1 MKKENQPGN
10 YQLKA
15 DLEGNYLI
23 DKEHKATKRLGIFY
37 APSGGSV
44 HKVARLI
51 KQKLVDLQPDLFVIS
66 DVTPLRLLDYHNL
79 ILVCSTLGRNTW
91 EMEQKDPWSSF
102 LPKMLRIRL
111 EGRKVAIVGLGDH
124 VSYPNN
130 FVDGMGILG
139 QTIGEIGGQ
148 LIGETETRDYIFN
161 DSRAL
166 QEGKFIGLPLDED
179 YEADYQPSAYKSRR
193 IENAKRNQFQHKLNR
208 ILFWVVVLLILLF
221 IAVFYF

>member
-1 MKKENQPGN
+1 MNKENQQEN

-23 DKEHKATKRLGIFY
+23 DKDHKATRQVGIFY

-44 HKVARLI
+44 QKVARQI
-51 KQKLVDLQPDLFVIS
+51 KQKLADLQPDMQVVS
-66 DVTPLRLLDYHNL
+66 DIVPLQLLDYHNL

-111 EGRKVAIVGLGDH
+111 DGRKVALVGLGDH

-139 QTIGEIGGQ
+139 QTVEEIGGK
-148 LIGETETRDYIFN
+148 LIGATPTRDYIFN

-166 QEGKFIGLPLDED
+166 RDGKFIGLPLDED
-179 YEADYQPSAYKSRR
+179 YEADKTEER
-193 IENAKRNQFQHKLNR
+193 LNGWIGN
-208 ILFWVVVLLILLF
+208 ILQEITR
-221 IAVFYF
+221 

>member
-1 MKKENQPGN
+1 MKEENQPGN

-91 EMEQKDPWSSF
+91 EMEQKDPWGRHFTQNAPDSF
-102 LPKMLRIRL
+102 
-111 EGRKVAIVGLGDH
+111 GRSKGCYRRVGG
-124 VSYPNN
+124 SC
-130 FVDGMGILG
+130 
-139 QTIGEIGGQ
+139 Q
-148 LIGETETRDYIFN
+148 LSE
-161 DSRAL
+161 
-166 QEGKFIGLPLDED
+166 
-179 YEADYQPSAYKSRR
+179 
-193 IENAKRNQFQHKLNR
+193 
-208 ILFWVVVLLILLF
+208 
-221 IAVFYF
+221 

>member
-15 DLEGNYLI
+15 DLEGKVGTWASKTFTEKVENGVLVSLPTQ
-23 DKEHKATKRLGIFY
+23 AT
-37 APSGGSV
+37 V

-139 QTIGEIGGQ
+139 RTIGEIGGQ

-179 YEADYQPSAYKSRR
+179 YEADKTEDRVDNWLER
-193 IENAKRNQFQHKLNR
+193 IRPELKK
-208 ILFWVVVLLILLF
+208 
-221 IAVFYF
+221 

>member
-66 DVTPLRLLDYHNL
+66 DVTPLPSPGITAITGLSQSDPGLFDFRPEYLGNGTKRS
-79 ILVCSTLGRNTW
+79 LVVIFTQNAPDSFGRS
-91 EMEQKDPWSSF
+91 KGCY
-102 LPKMLRIRL
+102 RR
-111 EGRKVAIVGLGDH
+111 VGG
-124 VSYPNN
+124 SC
-130 FVDGMGILG
+130 
-139 QTIGEIGGQ
+139 Q
-148 LIGETETRDYIFN
+148 LSE
-161 DSRAL
+161 
-166 QEGKFIGLPLDED
+166 
-179 YEADYQPSAYKSRR
+179 
-193 IENAKRNQFQHKLNR
+193 
-208 ILFWVVVLLILLF
+208 
-221 IAVFYF
+221 

>member
-1 MKKENQPGN
+1 MNKENQQEN

-23 DKEHKATKRLGIFY
+23 DKDHKATRQVGIFY

-44 HKVARLI
+44 QKVARLI
-51 KQKLVDLQPDLFVIS
+51 KQKLADLQPDMQVVS
-66 DVTPLRLLDYHNL
+66 DIVPLQLLDYHNL
-79 ILVCSTLGRNTW
+79 VLVCSTLGRNTW

-111 EGRKVAIVGLGDH
+111 DGRKVALVGLGDH

-139 QTIGEIGGQ
+139 QTVEEIGGK
-148 LIGETETRDYIFN
+148 LIGAIPTRDYIFN

-166 QEGKFIGLPLDED
+166 RDGKFIGLPLDED
-179 YEADYQPSAYKSRR
+179 YEADKTEER
-193 IENAKRNQFQHKLNR
+193 LNGWVGN
-208 ILFWVVVLLILLF
+208 ILQEITR
-221 IAVFYF
+221 

>member
-1 MKKENQPGN
+1 MNKENQQEN

-23 DKEHKATKRLGIFY
+23 DKDHKATRQVGIFY

-44 HKVARLI
+44 QKVARQI
-51 KQKLVDLQPDLFVIS
+51 KQKLAEVQPDMQVIS
-66 DVTPLRLLDYHNL
+66 DIVPLQLLDYHNL

-102 LPKMLRIRL
+102 LPNMLRIRL
-111 EGRKVAIVGLGDH
+111 DGRKVALVGLGDH

-139 QTIGEIGGQ
+139 QTVEEIGGK
-148 LIGETETRDYIFN
+148 LIGATPTRDYIFN

-166 QEGKFIGLPLDED
+166 RDGKFIGLPLDED
-179 YEADYQPSAYKSRR
+179 YEAEKTEER
-193 IENAKRNQFQHKLNR
+193 LNGWISN
-208 ILFWVVVLLILLF
+208 ILQEITR
-221 IAVFYF
+221 

>member
-1 MKKENQPGN
+1 MERAQSKRDSG

-23 DKEHKATKRLGIFY
+23 EKDHQATKTVGIFY

-51 KQKLVDLQPDLFVIS
+51 KQKLSDLHPDLFVIS
-66 DVTPLRLLDYHNL
+66 DIKPLQLLDYRCL

-91 EMEQKDPWSSF
+91 EMEQRDPWSSF
-102 LPKMLRIRL
+102 LPRMLRIRL
-111 EGRKVAIVGLGDH
+111 NGRKVAMVGLGDH
-124 VSYPNN
+124 VGYPNH

-139 QTIGEIGGQ
+139 RTVEEIGGQ
-148 LIGETETRDYIFN
+148 LIGMTETRDYVFN

-166 QEGKFIGLPLDED
+166 REGKFIGLPLDED
-179 YEADYQPSAYKSRR
+179 YEAHKTEAR
-193 IENAKRNQFQHKLNR
+193 IDEWLKAIRCAMAEF
-208 ILFWVVVLLILLF
+208 
-221 IAVFYF
+221 

>member
-1 MKKENQPGN
+1 MKREENVQDVN
-10 YQLKA
+10 HQLKA

-23 DKEHKATKRLGIFY
+23 DNEHEAVKNIGIFY

-44 HKVARLI
+44 HRVARLI
-51 KQKLVDLQPDLFVIS
+51 KQKLADWEPDIFVVS
-66 DVTPLRLLDYHNL
+66 DIVPLKLLDYRNL

-102 LPKMLRIRL
+102 IPKLLRIHL
-111 EGRKVAIVGLGDH
+111 DGRKVAMVGLGDH

-139 QTIGEIGGQ
+139 QTVEEIGGK
-148 LIGETETRDYIFN
+148 LIGMTETRDYVFN

-166 QEGKFIGLPLDED
+166 RDGKFIGLPLDED
-179 YEADYQPSAYKSRR
+179 YEADKTEGRLEEWLKR
-193 IENAKRNQFQHKLNR
+193 IRPELK
-208 ILFWVVVLLILLF
+208 
-221 IAVFYF
+221 

>member
-66 DVTPLRLLDYHNL
+66 DVTSSPLIWNRSLMRTRCGE
-79 ILVCSTLGRNTW
+79 VKS
-91 EMEQKDPWSSF
+91 PVF
-102 LPKMLRIRL
+102 LPPASSIAFKYAQTL
-111 EGRKVAIVGLGDH
+111 
-124 VSYPNN
+124 PFP
-130 FVDGMGILG
+130 FVPA
-139 QTIGEIGGQ
+139 T
-148 LIGETETRDYIFN
+148 
-161 DSRAL
+161 
-166 QEGKFIGLPLDED
+166 
-179 YEADYQPSAYKSRR
+179 
-193 IENAKRNQFQHKLNR
+193 
-208 ILFWVVVLLILLF
+208 
-221 IAVFYF
+221 

>member
-1 MKKENQPGN
+1 MNKENQQEN

-23 DKEHKATKRLGIFY
+23 DKDHKATRQVGIFY

-44 HKVARLI
+44 QKVARQI
-51 KQKLVDLQPDLFVIS
+51 KQKLAEVQPDMQVIS
-66 DVTPLRLLDYHNL
+66 DIVPLQLLDYHNL

-111 EGRKVAIVGLGDH
+111 DGRKVALVGLGDH

-139 QTIGEIGGQ
+139 QTVEEIGGK
-148 LIGETETRDYIFN
+148 LIGATPTRDYIFN

-166 QEGKFIGLPLDED
+166 RDGKFIGLPLDED
-179 YEADYQPSAYKSRR
+179 YEADKTEER
-193 IENAKRNQFQHKLNR
+193 LNGWVGN
-208 ILFWVVVLLILLF
+208 ILQEITR
-221 IAVFYF
+221 

>member
-1 MKKENQPGN
+1 MNKENQQEN

-23 DKEHKATKRLGIFY
+23 DKDHKATRQVGIFY

-44 HKVARLI
+44 QKVARQI
-51 KQKLVDLQPDLFVIS
+51 KQKLADLHPDMQVVS
-66 DVTPLRLLDYHNL
+66 DIVPLQLLDYHNL

-111 EGRKVAIVGLGDH
+111 DGRKVALVGLGDH

-139 QTIGEIGGQ
+139 QTVEEIGGK
-148 LIGETETRDYIFN
+148 LIGATPTRDYIFN

-166 QEGKFIGLPLDED
+166 RDGKFIGLPLDED
-179 YEADYQPSAYKSRR
+179 YEAEKTEER
-193 IENAKRNQFQHKLNR
+193 LNGWIDN
-208 ILFWVVVLLILLF
+208 ILQEITR
-221 IAVFYF
+221 

>member
-91 EMEQKDPWSSF
+91 EMEQKDPVIFTQNAPDSF
-102 LPKMLRIRL
+102 
-111 EGRKVAIVGLGDH
+111 GRSKGCYRRVGG
-124 VSYPNN
+124 SC
-130 FVDGMGILG
+130 
-139 QTIGEIGGQ
+139 Q
-148 LIGETETRDYIFN
+148 LSE
-161 DSRAL
+161 
-166 QEGKFIGLPLDED
+166 
-179 YEADYQPSAYKSRR
+179 
-193 IENAKRNQFQHKLNR
+193 
-208 ILFWVVVLLILLF
+208 
-221 IAVFYF
+221 

>member
-23 DKEHKATKRLGIFY
+23 DKEATKRLGIFY

-179 YEADYQPSAYKSRR
+179 YEADKTEDRVDNWLER
-193 IENAKRNQFQHKLNR
+193 IRPELKK
-208 ILFWVVVLLILLF
+208 
-221 IAVFYF
+221 

>member
-1 MKKENQPGN
+1 MNKENQQEN

-23 DKEHKATKRLGIFY
+23 DKDHKATRQVGIFY

-44 HKVARLI
+44 QKVARQI
-51 KQKLVDLQPDLFVIS
+51 KQKLAEVQPDMQVIS
-66 DVTPLRLLDYHNL
+66 DIVPLQLLDYHNL

-111 EGRKVAIVGLGDH
+111 DGRKVALVGLGDH

-139 QTIGEIGGQ
+139 QTVEEIGGK
-148 LIGETETRDYIFN
+148 LIGATPTRDYIFN

-166 QEGKFIGLPLDED
+166 RDGKFIGLPLDED
-179 YEADYQPSAYKSRR
+179 YEAEKTEER
-193 IENAKRNQFQHKLNR
+193 LNGWISN
-208 ILFWVVVLLILLF
+208 ILQEITQ
-221 IAVFYF
+221 

>member
-1 MKKENQPGN
+1 MEKELSHENL
-10 YQLKA
+10 QLKA

-23 DKEHKATKRLGIFY
+23 GKDHKATKNIGIFY

-44 HKVARLI
+44 HKIARLI
-51 KQKLVDLQPDLFVIS
+51 KQKLATQHPDMMMLSEIVPLQ
-66 DVTPLRLLDYHNL
+66 LLDYRVL

-111 EGRKVAIVGLGDH
+111 DGRKVAIVGLGDH

-130 FVDGMGILG
+130 FVDGMGILAN
-139 QTIGEIGGQ
+139 TIEEIGGK
-148 LIGETETRDYIFN
+148 LIGETATADYVFN

-166 QEGKFIGLPLDED
+166 REGKFVGLPLDED
-179 YEADYQPSAYKSRR
+179 YEAEKSEAR
-193 IENAKRNQFQHKLNR
+193 IDA
-208 ILFWVVVLLILLF
+208 WVEH
-221 IAVFYF
+221 IAPDLK

>member
-23 DKEHKATKRLGIFY
+23 DKDHKATKRLGIFY

-79 ILVCSTLGRNTW
+79 ILVCSTLGNGTKRSLVVIFTQNAP
-91 EMEQKDPWSSF
+91 DSF
-102 LPKMLRIRL
+102 
-111 EGRKVAIVGLGDH
+111 GRSKGCYRRVGG
-124 VSYPNN
+124 SC
-130 FVDGMGILG
+130 
-139 QTIGEIGGQ
+139 Q
-148 LIGETETRDYIFN
+148 LSE
-161 DSRAL
+161 
-166 QEGKFIGLPLDED
+166 
-179 YEADYQPSAYKSRR
+179 
-193 IENAKRNQFQHKLNR
+193 
-208 ILFWVVVLLILLF
+208 
-221 IAVFYF
+221 

>member
-1 MKKENQPGN
+1 MKREENVQDVN
-10 YQLKA
+10 HQLKA

-23 DKEHKATKRLGIFY
+23 DNEHEAVKNIGIFY

-44 HKVARLI
+44 HRVARLI
-51 KQKLVDLQPDLFVIS
+51 KQKLADWEPDIFVVS
-66 DVTPLRLLDYHNL
+66 DIVPLKLLDYRNL

-102 LPKMLRIRL
+102 IPKLLRIRL
-111 EGRKVAIVGLGDH
+111 DGRKVAMVGLGDH

-139 QTIGEIGGQ
+139 QTVEEIGGK
-148 LIGETETRDYIFN
+148 LIGMTETRDYVFN

-166 QEGKFIGLPLDED
+166 RDGKFIGLPLDED
-179 YEADYQPSAYKSRR
+179 YEADKTEGRLEEWLKR
-193 IENAKRNQFQHKLNR
+193 IMPELK
-208 ILFWVVVLLILLF
+208 
-221 IAVFYF
+221 

>member
-1 MKKENQPGN
+1 MNKENQQEN
-10 YQLKA
+10 YQLNA

-23 DKEHKATKRLGIFY
+23 DKDHKATRQVGIFY

-44 HKVARLI
+44 QKVARQI
-51 KQKLVDLQPDLFVIS
+51 KQKLAEVQPDMQVIS
-66 DVTPLRLLDYHNL
+66 DIVPLQLLDYHNL

-102 LPKMLRIRL
+102 LPNMLRIRL
-111 EGRKVAIVGLGDH
+111 DGRKVALVGLGDH

-139 QTIGEIGGQ
+139 QTVEEIGGK
-148 LIGETETRDYIFN
+148 LIGATPSRDYIFN

-166 QEGKFIGLPLDED
+166 RDGKFIGLPLDED
-179 YEADYQPSAYKSRR
+179 YEAEKTEER
-193 IENAKRNQFQHKLNR
+193 LNGWISN
-208 ILFWVVVLLILLF
+208 ILQEITR
-221 IAVFYF
+221 

>member
-1 MKKENQPGN
+1 MEKKHKVQSENL
-10 YQLKA
+10 QLKA

-23 DKEHKATKRLGIFY
+23 GQDHKATKKVGIFY

-44 HKVARLI
+44 HKIARLV
-51 KQKLVDLQPDLFVIS
+51 KQKLAAHHPELCLLTDVVPLQ
-66 DVTPLRLLDYHNL
+66 LLDFQNL
-79 ILVCSTLGRNTW
+79 IFVCSTLGRNTW
-91 EMEQKDPWSSF
+91 EMEQKDAWSSF

-111 EGRKVAIVGLGDH
+111 GGRKVAIVGLGDH

-139 QTIGEIGGQ
+139 NTVEEIGGC

-166 QEGKFIGLPLDED
+166 KEGKFIGLPLDED
-179 YEADYQPSAYKSRR
+179 YEADKTEGR
-193 IENAKRNQFQHKLNR
+193 IDKWAKR
-208 ILFWVVVLLILLF
+208 IAAVLE
-221 IAVFYF
+221 

>member
-1 MKKENQPGN
+1 MNKENQQEN

-23 DKEHKATKRLGIFY
+23 DKDHKATRQVGIFY

-44 HKVARLI
+44 QKVARQI
-51 KQKLVDLQPDLFVIS
+51 KQKLADLQPDMQVIS
-66 DVTPLRLLDYHNL
+66 DIVPLQLLDYHNL
-79 ILVCSTLGRNTW
+79 VLVCSTLGRNTW

-111 EGRKVAIVGLGDH
+111 DGRKVALVGLGDH

-139 QTIGEIGGQ
+139 QTVEEIGGK
-148 LIGETETRDYIFN
+148 LIGATPTRDYIFN

-166 QEGKFIGLPLDED
+166 RDGKFIGLPLDED
-179 YEADYQPSAYKSRR
+179 YEAEKTEER
-193 IENAKRNQFQHKLNR
+193 LNGWISN
-208 ILFWVVVLLILLF
+208 ILQEITR
-221 IAVFYF
+221 

>member
-1 MKKENQPGN
+1 MNKENQQEN

-23 DKEHKATKRLGIFY
+23 DKDHKATRQVGIFY

-44 HKVARLI
+44 QKVARQI
-51 KQKLVDLQPDLFVIS
+51 KQKLAEVQPDMQVIS
-66 DVTPLRLLDYHNL
+66 DIVPLQLLDYHNL

-111 EGRKVAIVGLGDH
+111 DGRKVALVGLGDH

-139 QTIGEIGGQ
+139 QTVEEIGGK
-148 LIGETETRDYIFN
+148 LIGATPTRDYIFN

-166 QEGKFIGLPLDED
+166 RDGKFIGLPLDED
-179 YEADYQPSAYKSRR
+179 YEAEKTEER
-193 IENAKRNQFQHKLNR
+193 LNGWISN
-208 ILFWVVVLLILLF
+208 ILQEITR
-221 IAVFYF
+221 

>member
-23 DKEHKATKRLGIFY
+23 DKDHKATKRLGIFY

-91 EMEQKDPWSSF
+91 EMEQKDPWGRHF
-102 LPKMLRIRL
+102 YPKCSGFVWKVERL
-111 EGRKVAIVGLGDH
+111 LSVGLGDH

-139 QTIGEIGGQ
+139 QTIEEIGG
-148 LIGETETRDYIFN
+148 N
-161 DSRAL
+161 
-166 QEGKFIGLPLDED
+166 
-179 YEADYQPSAYKSRR
+179 
-193 IENAKRNQFQHKLNR
+193 
-208 ILFWVVVLLILLF
+208 
-221 IAVFYF
+221 

>member
-1 MKKENQPGN
+1 MEKRNDSDKLK
-10 YQLKA
+10 LKA

-23 DKEHKATKRLGIFY
+23 DPEHKATKLLGIFY

-51 KQKLVDLQPDLFVIS
+51 KQRLSVLHPDVFVIS
-66 DVTPLRLLDYHNL
+66 DITPLTMLDYQNL

-102 LPKMLRIRL
+102 IPKMLRIRL
-111 EGRKVAIVGLGDH
+111 NGRRVAIAGLGDH

-139 QTIGEIGGQ
+139 NTIEEIGGQ
-148 LIGETETRDYIFN
+148 LVGFTETRDYVFN

-166 QEGKFIGLPLDED
+166 RDGKFIGLPLDED
-179 YEADYQPSAYKSRR
+179 YEAEKTENRLSQWLTQLR
-193 IENAKRNQFQHKLNR
+193 IELEEGKE
-208 ILFWVVVLLILLF
+208 
-221 IAVFYF
+221 